1 MTQVKSTTP
10 LHQRAYSQTQNTW
23 DFVIKTEA
31 RQGIKRLITGGNKT
45 EKNSSLQGPQ
55 ASKTAQWGKRRSR
68 GSFQK
73 RCAR

>member
-55 ASKTAQWGKRRSR
+55 ASKTDRKLDATITKLSQS
-68 GSFQK
+68 
-73 RCAR
+73 